1 MRFAAM
7 VLVFYLA
14 AAQAP
19 ENDAREAYPVYLC
32 ALHPDGKATGPG
44 RCPTCGR
51 ELVLRTLISS
61 YSCPMHPAID
71 EEREGACPICSMKL
85 VRTTRE
91 VQWFCPSRAD
101 IVSPIA
107 RLCPDGGPM
116 ATRSMAMAHGDHNPR
131 HGGILFMAP
140 NGYHHLEGTLEEDGR
155 FRLYLYDDFTRPLA
169 VEGFQ
174 ARAGEVPM
182 EASADGSFFSVNLVR
197 SLDPVEPVEVVLHL
211 RFQDEEEE
219 ARFDFIFSRAA
230 EASLALSEFR
240 IPESTED
247 VYREIF
253 RRNERTQELLRRG
266 AWPDLYIPALEAKDL
281 VLALSEKEGERVE
294 RPAKK
299 LVRAAWLLD
308 AHGDRGNR
316 PEVEAAYLLFEEA
329 VSELSAAHAN

>member
-1 MRFAAM
+1 
-7 VLVFYLA
+7 
-14 AAQAP
+14 
-19 ENDAREAYPVYLC
+19 
-32 ALHPDGKATGPG
+32 
-44 RCPTCGR
+44 
-51 ELVLRTLISS
+51 
-61 YSCPMHPAID
+61 MHPAID
-71 EEREGACPICSMKL
+71 EEREGNCPLCGMRL

-91 VQWFCPSRAD
+91 VQWFCPGRAD
-101 IVSPIA
+101 IVSA
-107 RLCPDGGPM
+107 TAGLCPDG
-116 ATRSMAMAHGDHNPR
+116 RSMETRTVAMAHGDHNPR

-140 NGYHHLEGTLEEDGR
+140 NAYHHLEGTLEEDGR

-174 ARAGEVPM
+174 ARAGELPM
-182 EASADGSFFSVNLVR
+182 EASADGSFLSVKLER

-211 RFQDEEEE
+211 RFPDEEEE

-230 EASLALSEFR
+230 EASLALAEFR

-253 RRNERTQELLRRG
+253 RRNERIQELLRRG

-308 AHGDRGNR
+308 THGDRGNR
-316 PEVEAAYLLFEEA
+316 LEVEAAYRLFEEA
-329 VSELSAAHAN
+329 ISELSAAHAN

>member
-1 MRFAAM
+1 MSFGAM
-7 VLVFYLA
+7 VLVFYLG

-19 ENDAREAYPVYLC
+19 ENDARESFPVYLC
-32 ALHPDGKATGPG
+32 SIHPDQQATGPG

-51 ELVLRTLISS
+51 ELVPRALVSS

-71 EEREGACPICSMKL
+71 EEREGACPLCGMRL

-91 VQWFCPSRAD
+91 VQWFCSGRAD
-101 IVSPIA
+101 IVSAIA
-107 RLCPDGGPM
+107 GLCPDGRPM
-116 ATRSMAMAHGDHNPR
+116 ETRTVAMAHGDHNPR
-131 HGGILFMAP
+131 HGGSLFMAP
-140 NGYHHLEGTLEEDGR
+140 NGYHHLEGALEEDGE
-155 FRLYLYDDFTRPLA
+155 FCLYLYDDFTRPLA

-182 EASADGSFFSVNLVR
+182 EASADGSFLSVKVER
-197 SLDPVEPVEVVLHL
+197 SLDPVEPVAVVLHL
-211 RFQDEEEE
+211 RFPDEEEE

-230 EASLALSEFR
+230 EASLALAEFR
-240 IPESTED
+240 IPESAED
-247 VYREIF
+247 VYREIL
-253 RRNERTQELLRRG
+253 RRNERVQELIRKG
-266 AWPDLYIPALEAKDL
+266 AWPDLYIPALEAKNL

-308 AHGDRGNR
+308 THGDRGNR
-316 PEVEAAYLLFEEA
+316 LEVEAAYRLFEEA